1 LGQIKPRRGT
11 GLPAQAQVAAWARP
25 RARAR
30 EELALLGRVKQAL
43 LGRVKQVSLIQQ
55 RLRKKKRERAEA
67 SWAEMNAC
75 WFGPNEKENSF
86 FNFYF
91 SRNIVNAFW
100 IFSFEF

>member
-43 LGRVKQVSLIQQ
+43 LGRLKQVSLIQQ
-55 RLRKKKRERAEA
+55 RLRKKKERKGRGQLGRDECLLV
-67 SWAEMNAC
+67 WA
-75 WFGPNEKENSF
+75 K
-86 FNFYF
+86 
-91 SRNIVNAFW
+91 
-100 IFSFEF
+100 